1 MAVAVM
7 HPDPY
12 CEAMLGWCELQRGNR
27 QDARQR
33 LLSALAQ
40 GFDEEWIRKAL
51 EQCQAQENG

>member
-1 MAVAVM
+1 M